1 MRIFKGHEKSV
12 YAIGITPDNTRLV
25 SVSRDDTIRLWDL
38 NTGVVQWQNRVF
50 PAQANLAISPDGKHL
65 ATACISVGSI
75 SLWNLDNGKRIR
87 ELIGGRNG
95 YLAFSPDGKQ
105 LAAAFEHHFGLWDT
119 TFGKTVPWTAMNPPG
134 IHRCVAFSPDGKRM
148 LGGADH
154 HLTVWQREPFGI
166 VDRLHGLNGTASHI
180 SYSAD
185 GRFVSGISTKHL
197 CVWDLRLGRVVW
209 EDLLENRYFQAAAFS
224 PDGRTLATAANTASV
239 QFYDTSTWQM
249 KAEYT
254 WKIGPVL
261 DVTFAP
267 DGLRA
272 AASGRNGK
280 IVVWDVDE

>member
-25 SVSRDDTIRLWDL
+25 SVSRDDTIRQWDL
-38 NTGVVQWQNRVF
+38 NTGIVQWQNRIF
-50 PAQANLAISPDGKHL
+50 PAQANLAISPDGEYL
-65 ATACISVGSI
+65 ATACIASGSVSV
-75 SLWNLDNGKRIR
+75 WNLNTGKRIR
-87 ELIGGRNG
+87 EHPGGRNG

-105 LAAAFEHHFGLWDT
+105 LAAAFQYNFGLWDT
-119 TFGKTVPWTAMNPPG
+119 TFGKPIPTLTMNSPG
-134 IHRCVAFSPDGKRM
+134 IHSCVAFSPDGQRIV
-148 LGGADH
+148 GGEFQ
-154 HLTVWQREPFGI
+154 HLTIWQREPFGI
-166 VDRLHGLNGTASHI
+166 VDRLYGLIGTATHVC
-180 SYSAD
+180 YSSD
-185 GRFVSGISTKHL
+185 GYFISGISGKHL
-197 CVWDLRLGRVVW
+197 CVWDLRLGRIVW
-209 EDLLENRYFQAAAFS
+209 EELLENRHFQSACFS
-224 PDGRTLATAANTASV
+224 PDGRTLAAAANTASV
-239 QFYDTSTWQM
+239 RFYDTTSWEI